1 MPSALLTMGV
11 RSGGQNGDFPPWDWT

>member
-1 MPSALLTMGV
+1 MPSSLLTMGV